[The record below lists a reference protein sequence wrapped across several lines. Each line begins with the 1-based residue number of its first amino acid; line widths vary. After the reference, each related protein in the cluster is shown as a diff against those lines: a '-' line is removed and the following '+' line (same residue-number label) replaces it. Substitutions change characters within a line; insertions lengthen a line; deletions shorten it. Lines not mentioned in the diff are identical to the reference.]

1 MRICNKK
8 LVGEGNWLSLNEVE
22 YEDRKGIRRT
32 WEYANRK
39 NCKGAVMIIARLIP
53 SGKLILIRQ
62 FRPPTGKVVIEFPAG
77 LMDGDE
83 APEVTAL
90 RELREETGYI
100 GKVISI
106 TPQGYSSP
114 GMVGEAVYIAKVDV
128 IEAEQKELKTDFDEE
143 EDIETVLVAPSE
155 LAEFIRKED
164 AAGNGIDIKVA
175 AYSAALS

>member
-1 MRICNKK
+1 MRICGKK
-8 LVGEGNWLSLNEVE
+8 LIGEGNWLSLHEVE

-32 WEYANRK
+32 WECASRK
-39 NCKGAVMIIARLIP
+39 KCSGAVVIIARLIP

-62 FRPPTGKVVIEFPAG
+62 FRPPTGQIVVEFPAG

-100 GKVISI
+100 GNVTSV
-106 TPQGYSSP
+106 TPMGYSSP
-114 GMVGEAVYIAKVDV
+114 GMTGEAVYIAKMDV
-128 IEAEQKELKTDFDEE
+128 SETEQKELKTDFDEA
-143 EDIETVLVAPSE
+143 EDIETVLVDPAE
-155 LAEFIRKED
+155 LGTFLRKED

-175 AYSAALS
+175 SYAAALV